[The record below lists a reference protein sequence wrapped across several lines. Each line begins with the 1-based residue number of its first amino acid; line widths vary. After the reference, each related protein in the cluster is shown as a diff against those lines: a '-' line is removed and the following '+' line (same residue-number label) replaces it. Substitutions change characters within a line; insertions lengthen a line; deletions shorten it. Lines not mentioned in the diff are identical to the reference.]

1 MLYSRKFAIQKEL
14 DKYKSDESDESD
26 DEGKK
31 DANDS
36 LYPNLMKIGGQ
47 KGICLFIISSKN

>member
-14 DKYKSDESDESD
+14 DKYKSDESD